1 MVNRWTHRV
10 TKKLSRRVFDVQQ
23 RQTFF
28 FFLKQ
33 PKPQLRTHDAF
44 VVRMKKTDLMSGKW
58 DMASWGSL
66 TRANLIRAPR
76 SHRLHTLH
84 GVTFQISNSAM
95 CISSAKQDAPALCDG
110 PIGSVTNHFWGNFF
124 YFFIPSFSLSRCYK
138 LLDGV
143 SARPRRFRCVSAI
156 ADVLLG
162 THKSL
167 WASLGKLTWCRFC

>member
-1 MVNRWTHRV
+1 MCLTSN
-10 TKKLSRRVFDVQQ
+10 KDKL
-23 RQTFF
+23 FF